1 MLKSIHICL
10 SVTAMIAVVF
20 LGTAHAQSGDSAS
33 HSQIQKQR
41 QSPLVKTRADNHRS
55 RIKQGVKSGELTQG
69 ETRRLVRQQSAYPA
83 ESASVYS
90 KRWETLKSRESLS
103 STPANSCITAH
114 LQGETQ
120 SSEASINR
128 DLFTAWITG
137 SRQRGLGT
145 VNAGMLSRLRGLG
158 AGEPR
163 RRCHPVG

>member
-69 ETRRLVRQQSAYPA
+69 ETRRLVRQQRRIRQNRRQYILNDGKLSKA
-83 ESASVYS
+83 ERASFNA
-90 KRWETLKSRESLS
+90 S
-103 STPANSCITAH
+103 SSCITAH
-114 LQGETQ
+114 LK
-120 SSEASINR
+120 AKHNR
-128 DLFTAWITG
+128 
-137 SRQRGLGT
+137 
-145 VNAGMLSRLRGLG
+145 VK
-158 AGEPR
+158 R
-163 RRCHPVG
+163 R

>member
-69 ETRRLVRQQSAYPA
+69 ETRRLVRQQRRIRQNRRQYILNDGKLSKA
-83 ESASVYS
+83 ERASLQRQQTRASLRIFKAKHNRV
-90 KRWETLKSRESLS
+90 KRR
-103 STPANSCITAH
+103 
-114 LQGETQ
+114 
-120 SSEASINR
+120 
-128 DLFTAWITG
+128 
-137 SRQRGLGT
+137 
-145 VNAGMLSRLRGLG
+145 
-158 AGEPR
+158 
-163 RRCHPVG
+163 

>member
-1 MLKSIHICL
+1 MNRACVDSSRNSTCRYRCFVQNLFPLPNASL
-10 SVTAMIAVVF
+10 SPF
-20 LGTAHAQSGDSAS
+20 LTNSLPSDEGILRNSVSSKT
-33 HSQIQKQR
+33 QK
-41 QSPLVKTRADNHRS
+41 TNHNPT
-55 RIKQGVKSGELTQG
+55 LLAPTD
-69 ETRRLVRQQSAYPA
+69 
-83 ESASVYS
+83 S